1 MLIANFQ
8 QPLEASHSSTYCIIY
23 RGDSVSAC
31 GEDSENHYDI
41 NLVPPVFSV
50 YLLHLRWP

>member
-8 QPLEASHSSTYCIIY
+8 QPLEASQSSTYCIIY

-41 NLVPPVFSV
+41 NLVPPVFLV
-50 YLLHLRWP
+50 YLLRLRWP